1 MDKNGQWN
9 VTIHLWFEGKGA
21 KIEWELYDPNKNKAG
36 EYKMDPVN
44 AKDDIH
50 TYIESWHDRAE
61 EHHMPFG
68 VDAWFRNPVS
78 IDDAVVQFEIQKP
91 VPNCPKAKNVEC
103 KPNMETENNLET
115 KMFTGDSCWQFCSKD
130 RPQDQLVKPSD
141 LNRDDMNDANWVQDG
156 SAWKRDFNCY
166 WKGF

>member
-61 EHHMPFG
+61 EMHGSGAQCPSTMLLCNS
-68 VDAWFRNPVS
+68 RS
-78 IDDAVVQFEIQKP
+78 RSQFPIALRQR
-91 VPNCPKAKNVEC
+91 
-103 KPNMETENNLET
+103 M
-115 KMFTGDSCWQFCSKD
+115 
-130 RPQDQLVKPSD
+130 
-141 LNRDDMNDANWVQDG
+141 
-156 SAWKRDFNCY
+156 
-166 WKGF
+166 